1 MQQTWIKRENLSE
14 FNQVISKRE
23 KSKYFYDSGDLTLK
37 TSWGGGCLYKTG
49 KLHTEDGRIN
59 NYCQGVTQITN
70 LVFDMKYC
78 YWIIKN

>member
-1 MQQTWIKRENLSE
+1 MQQIWIKRENLSE
-14 FNQVISKRE
+14 LNQVISKRE

-37 TSWGGGCLYKTG
+37 TSLGGDACT
-49 KLHTEDGRIN
+49 KLGRGED
-59 NYCQGVTQITN
+59 NYGQGVTLITN